1 MSTANYVTI
10 KGLRKLKERLHYLN
24 TVERPE
30 VIKQVVTAREMGDLS
45 ENAEYHAAKE
55 RQRHIDKEINH
66 LRSRISSL
74 KAIDPAEIPKDAIR
88 FGAIACLKDMHSGEI
103 VRYQIVGIDETGET
117 EEEIHQISLAS
128 PIGRGLL
135 GKKPGEKVTIK
146 VPAGEREFSIIEI
159 K

>member
-1 MSTANYVTI
+1 MMDQNYITI
-10 KGLRKLKERLHYLN
+10 NGLLKLKERLQQLN

-45 ENAEYHAAKE
+45 ENAEYHAARE

-66 LRSRISSL
+66 LRSRISHL
-74 KAIDPAEIPKDAIR
+74 KALDPLQIPKDAVR
-88 FGAIACLKDMHSGEI
+88 FGAIVSLKDMHNEEL
-103 VRYQIVGIDETGET
+103 VQYQIVGVDEVSEP
-117 EEEIHQISLAS
+117 ENNIHPISIAS

-135 GKKPGEKVTIK
+135 GKKPGELVTIK
-146 VPAGEREFSIIEI
+146 VPAGERELKVIEI

>member
-1 MSTANYVTI
+1 MMNMNYITI
-10 KGLRKLKERLHYLN
+10 NGLIRLKERLQHLN

-30 VIKQVVTAREMGDLS
+30 IIKQVVTAREMGDLS

-55 RQRHIDKEINH
+55 KQRQIDKEIGH

-88 FGAIACLKDMHSGEI
+88 FGAIVSLKDKQNGET

-117 EEEIHQISLAS
+117 DEGLHQISLAS
-128 PIGRGLL
+128 PIGKGLL
-135 GKKPGEKVTIK
+135 GKKTGDIVTIR
-146 VPAGEREFSIIEI
+146 VPAGEHQYEVIEI

>member
-1 MSTANYVTI
+1 MSDQFYVTI
-10 KGLRKLKERLHYLN
+10 KGLLRLKERLHYLN

-45 ENAEYHAAKE
+45 ENAEYHAARE

-66 LRSRISSL
+66 LRSRISRL
-74 KAIDPAEIPKDAIR
+74 KAVDPAQIPKDAVR
-88 FGAIACLKDMHSGEI
+88 FGAIVTLKDLHSSEE
-103 VRYQIVGIDETGET
+103 VRYQVVGVDEVGEP
-117 EEEIHQISLAS
+117 EDGVLPISIAS

-135 GKKPGEKVTIK
+135 GKKQGENVTIK
-146 VPAGEREFSIIEI
+146 VPAGEREFKVLEI